1 MHYVGIDI
9 AKRKRVVFTLDGEGE
24 PVGKVLRV
32 TNDRGG
38 FDALLTHL
46 SSLET
51 AVTVGLEA
59 TGHYWLALYSVLTE
73 ADYDVLVLN
82 PLQVQAYRKS
92 GIRKRK
98 NDRYDA
104 FWIAD
109 YIRISRARRSSSTVQ
124 PDLVQLRELTR
135 FRASLSQQI
144 GDTKRRIIGILDRV
158 FPEYET
164 LFSSVFIQSSRQLLV
179 EALTPEEFAD
189 FDLSELSQL
198 LHKTSRGRHGQEKAE
213 EIQTLAAQSVGVGF
227 LGDALHVQM
236 NCLLQQLAL
245 LEQQLQE
252 LDVQIGVL
260 MERLPQHIT
269 SIPGVGPV
277 TGATI
282 LTEIGDVQRFS
293 APEKLVA
300 YAGIDPVVYQ
310 TGQFE
315 AANTRM
321 SKRGSPYLRHALWQA
336 AFAASRFDPQLHDYD
351 QRKRAEGKAHGTVL
365 GAVGRKLL
373 HRIYIILKED
383 RPYVIRD

>member
-9 AKRKRVVFTLDGEGE
+9 AKRKHVVFTLNSEGE
-24 PVGKVLRV
+24 PVGKALGIA
-32 TNDRGG
+32 NDREG
-38 FDALLTHL
+38 FDKLLAHL
-46 SSLET
+46 GALET

-73 ADYDVLVLN
+73 ADYEVIVLN

-98 NDRYDA
+98 DDRYDA

-109 YIRISRARRSSSTVQ
+109 TIRISRHLLSPVVQ

-135 FRASLSQQI
+135 FRASLSQQV
-144 GDTKRRIIGILDRV
+144 GDCKRRIIGILDRV

-164 LFSSVFIQSSRQLLV
+164 LFSSIFIQTSRRLLA

-189 FDLSELSQL
+189 FDLSELSQKL
-198 LHKTSRGRHGQEKAE
+198 QESSRGRHGQPKAE
-213 EIQTLAAQSVGVGF
+213 EIQTLAAHSVGVGF
-227 LGDALHVQM
+227 LGIALRVQM
-236 NCLLQQLAL
+236 NCLLEQLAL
-245 LEQQLQE
+245 LEQHLE
-252 LDVQIGVL
+252 LLDGEIEAV

-282 LTEIGDVQRFS
+282 LAEIGDIHRFAS
-293 APEKLVA
+293 PEKLVA

-310 TGQFE
+310 SGEFR
-315 AANTRM
+315 AVNTRM

-336 AFAASRFDPQLHDYD
+336 AFGAARHDPQLRDYY
-351 QRKRAEGKAHGTVL
+351 QRKRAEGKAHRTVL
-365 GAVGRKLL
+365 GAICRKLL
-373 HRIYIILKED
+373 HRIYIILKTD

>member
-9 AKRKRVVFTLDGEGE
+9 AKRKHVAFTLDGEGTR
-24 PVGKVLRV
+24 VGKALDIANNR
-32 TNDRGG
+32 NG
-38 FDALLTHL
+38 FDKLLTHL
-46 SSLET
+46 GELET
-51 AVTVGLEA
+51 EVTVGLEA
-59 TGHYWLALYSVLTE
+59 TGHYWLPLYNLLVE
-73 ADYDVLVLN
+73 ADYQVIVLN

-98 NDRYDA
+98 DDRYDA
-104 FWIAD
+104 FWVAD
-109 YIRISRARRSSSTVQ
+109 YIRISRHLLSSSTM

-135 FRASLSQQI
+135 FRGGLGHQI
-144 GDTKRRIIGILDRV
+144 GDCKRKVIGILDRV

-164 LFSSVFIQSSRQLLV
+164 LFSNVFIETSRRLLA

-189 FDLSELSQL
+189 FDLSELSQKL
-198 LHKTSRGRHGQEKAE
+198 QETSRGRHGRAKAL
-213 EIQTLAAQSVGVGF
+213 EIRTLATHSVGVGF
-227 LGDALHVQM
+227 LGDALRVQM
-236 NCLLQQLAL
+236 TCL
-245 LEQQLQE
+245 LEQLAILERQVDE
-252 LDVQIGVL
+252 LDAEIEAV

-269 SIPGVGPV
+269 SIPGIGPV

-282 LTEIGDVQRFS
+282 LAEIGDVHRFAS
-293 APEKLVA
+293 PEKLVA

-310 TGQFE
+310 TGEFR

-336 AFAASRFDPQLHDYD
+336 AFAASRFDPQLCDFY

-365 GAVGRKLL
+365 GAICRKLL

-383 RPYVIRD
+383 RPYVIRN